1 MNKSEII
8 AKLREMADG
17 IESGSRVVTGIEVTT
32 SLNGNYEHIEIDTQ
46 AVRKHFEIED
56 HD

>member
-1 MNKSEII
+1 MNQPKII
-8 AKLREMADG
+8 AKLRELADE

-46 AVRKHFEIED
+46 AIKKPFEIED
-56 HD
+56 QD